1 VNRGKINVLEVFKMA
16 YPSVISAGFGG
27 QGVMLFGQILSMA
40 AMFEGKFTT
49 WLPSFGPEMRG
60 GTANCTVIIS
70 DDYIASPVVDEPT
83 EVVAF
88 NLPSMLKFEKI
99 LKENGILIINSSVID
114 TKPHRENIKVIKIP
128 ANDIAEELGNKMVS
142 NMVMLGAYLKATKAV
157 TLKSIEKALQERLTG
172 KKSDL
177 IKINLEA
184 IKAGMKEV
192 VK

>member
-1 VNRGKINVLEVFKMA
+1 MA
-16 YPSVISAGFGG
+16 YHSVIAAGFGG

-40 AMFEGKFTT
+40 AMFDGKFTT

-60 GTANCTVIIS
+60 GTANCTIIIS
-70 DDYIASPVVDEPT
+70 DDYIASPVVDEPS

-88 NLPSMLKFEKI
+88 NLPSMIKFEKT

-114 TKPHRENIKVIKIP
+114 KRPHREDIKIIKIP
-128 ANDIAEELGNKMVS
+128 ANSIADELGNIKVS

-157 TLKSIEKALQERLTG
+157 SFKSVKKALQERLTG
-172 KKSDL
+172 KKNEM
-177 IKINLEA
+177 ININLEA

>member
-1 VNRGKINVLEVFKMA
+1 MA
-16 YPSVISAGFGG
+16 YHSVISAGFGG

-83 EVVAF
+83 GVVAF

-128 ANDIAEELGNKMVS
+128 ANDIAEELGNPMVS

>member
-1 VNRGKINVLEVFKMA
+1 MA
-16 YPSVISAGFGG
+16 YHSVISAGFGG

-40 AMFEGKFTT
+40 AMFDGKFTT

-70 DDYIASPVVDEPT
+70 DDYIASPVVDEPS
-83 EVVAF
+83 EVVSF

-99 LKENGILIINSSVID
+99 IKENGILIINSSVID
-114 TKPHRENIKVIKIP
+114 KKPYRDDIKVIKIP
-128 ANDIAEELGNKMVS
+128 ANNIADELGNIKVS
-142 NMVMLGAYLKATKAV
+142 NMVMLGAYLKATRAV
-157 TLKSIEKALQERLTG
+157 SIKSVERALQERLTG
-172 KKSDL
+172 KKVEL